1 MYRAELLLE
10 GRIATELCHWQVKSN
25 EPVLTLVKQEQGH
38 WERLVRIKV
47 AVQLQQL
54 LFDCLFQIMSANN
67 SNDAFAEYFCQLQH
81 GSF

>member
-1 MYRAELLLE
+1 MYRAELALQ
-10 GRIATELCHWQVKSN
+10 GSIATELCHWEVKSN

-54 LFDCLFQIMSANN
+54 LFYCLFQIISSNN
-67 SNDAFAEYFCQLQH
+67 
-81 GSF
+81 